1 MPAAGPVPV
10 YVRVGGR
17 GWERKAAHRRR
28 LRAGRGELG
37 TTTPGGAER
46 RALAPLLN
54 MFFQQAVAELSKSLP
69 DENEPHEVLF
79 LIDEF
84 PMLGA
89 MPTLQKGLALLAGYK
104 IRIVL
109 ITQGIGQLDE
119 IYGRQAT
126 EGILQNCALQVFFA
140 SNDDKTTNYVS
151 ARLGSKT
158 VQVRSR
164 SQSQDWTSATT
175 STSYIARP
183 LLPPEEVRRLDPRKA
198 IIFKE
203 TSRPVLAEKVRYYA
217 DKRFAPRVTA
227 PPPVPALKIEPPL
240 DRGEL
245 AVAALAKL
253 VDLDPPSEPP
263 APGGRG
269 AADFEA
275 VYDGFREEM
284 QE

>member
-1 MPAAGPVPV
+1 M
-10 YVRVGGR
+10 
-17 GWERKAAHRRR
+17 
-28 LRAGRGELG
+28 
-37 TTTPGGAER
+37 
-46 RALAPLLN
+46 
-54 MFFQQAVAELSKSLP
+54 AELSKRLP
-69 DENEPHEVLF
+69 DDNEPHEVLF

-203 TSRPVLAEKVRYYA
+203 TARPVLAEKVRYYA

-263 APGGRG
+263 APGGRARLILRRCTTASVRKCRSRGGGHG
-269 AADFEA
+269 ATG
-275 VYDGFREEM
+275 VHTGRSR
-284 QE
+284 